1 MTMQKE
7 VKPLGGKEYFQ
18 NACKELG
25 IDCNRYFMIGSQNH
39 KSGNRFEFH
48 TNSRP
53 HNEPLQFII
62 NYLKEFDV
70 YIAWNLNEPILRN
83 QGNFSVSSH
92 KISELHDNQILAIP
106 MSISSPNYR
115 GQKQTVFTF
124 NRTTVKAFLKLCMIN
139 IKE

>member
-18 NACKELG
+18 SVCEELD
-25 IDCNRYFMIGSQNH
+25 IDWNRYFKIGSQNS
-39 KSGNRFEFH
+39 KSGNRFVFQTH
-48 TNSRP
+48 RHP

-70 YIAWNLNEPILRN
+70 YIAWNLNEPISRN
-83 QGNFSVSSH
+83 QKNFSVPSQG
-92 KISELHDNQILAIP
+92 ISELRDNQILMIP
-106 MSISSPNYR
+106 MRIASSLYN
-115 GQKQTVFTF
+115 GQKKTVFAF
-124 NRTTVKAFLKLCMIN
+124 NRTAVEGFLKLCMIN